1 MTATGPDRIEVAALV
16 GATAVGKT
24 AVAVAVAQALD
35 AEIVSVDSMQIY
47 RGMDVGT
54 AKPGRELLEAVPH
67 HMLDLRPPEHTL
79 TVAEFQRLARAAVE
93 DVRDRGRLPLLVA
106 GSGLYFRAVV
116 DDLSFPPQSPDVRRA
131 LEREAG
137 EVGAETLHARLTEL
151 DADAAAK
158 IEPGNLRRTIRALEV
173 IAVTGRPFSENAAAW
188 DRYESVYNLAVAGL
202 RTARAELYSRIAE
215 RVDAMLAR
223 GLVEEVES
231 LRGSLG
237 PTARQALGYKQVLEM
252 PDAGRDEVRAEIVR
266 ATKRFAR
273 RQDSW
278 FAADPRV
285 TWFEAGSPDLAPTL
299 ISFYKDRLK
308 L

>member
-1 MTATGPDRIEVAALV
+1 MTPRRDRVAVAALV
-16 GATAVGKT
+16 GPTAVGKT

-54 AKPGRELLEAVPH
+54 AKPGRELLDAVPH

-79 TVAEFQRLARAAVE
+79 TVAEFQGLARAAIE
-93 DVRDRGRLPLLVA
+93 DVGNRGRLPLLVG

-116 DDLSFPPQSPDVRRA
+116 DELSFPPQSPDVRRA
-131 LEREAG
+131 LELEAG

-151 DADAAAK
+151 DPNAAAK

-173 IAVTGRPFSENAAAW
+173 LAVTGRPFSENAAAW
-188 DRYESVYNLAVAGL
+188 DRYDSVYNLAVAGL
-202 RTARAELYSRIAE
+202 RRPRAELYSRIAE

-223 GLVEEVES
+223 GLIEEVES

-252 PDAGRDEVRAEIVR
+252 PDAGPDEMGAEIAK

-273 RQDSW
+273 RQESW

-285 TWFEAGSPDLAPTL
+285 TWFEARSPDLEPAL
-299 ISFYKDRLK
+299 ISFYEERLRG
-308 L
+308 